1 MFILFY
7 NMLSKRFQK
16 IFKKDI
22 YSLAEKGE
30 IDQKDIIIDIR

>member
-1 MFILFY
+1 MFYHLY

-30 IDQKDIIIDIR
+30 INQKDTVINIH